1 MSPLWRDQVQ
11 ALLTP
16 DDLTLVRF
24 SRGVWPKVIASRIL
38 PVAERCEP
46 GMPNWTGALLT
57 LGEALPSKEWADA
70 DLSVVLSNHFVRYQV
85 MPWRDELRDES
96 ELIEFS
102 RQSMRNAYGRQAA
115 QWSIATSLD
124 RAGQPYVAS
133 AIDSQLLDELRAA
146 ATAQGRRLVSICP
159 LLMEAFNWA
168 KEWLADSY
176 QWLVIVEDGMI
187 CASLVGKGGW
197 VVVRSLRSRSNWP
210 SEVVAML
217 EREQFIVDEAESAQ
231 TVLLHIVNGE
241 QVELPANQWT
251 VRHLRS
257 FQANPAGASV
267 LSCVL

>member
-16 DDLTLVRF
+16 TDLTLVRF
-24 SRGVWPKVIASRIL
+24 SRGVWPKTTAKSVVS
-38 PVAERCEP
+38 VTEGHEP

-57 LGEALPSKEWADA
+57 LGQALSSKEWADA
-70 DLSVVLSNHFVRYQV
+70 DLSVILSNHFVRHQV
-85 MPWRDELRDES
+85 IPWREELRDES

-102 RQSMRNAYGRQAA
+102 RQSMRKTYGRQAA
-115 QWSIATSLD
+115 QWSIEMSLD

-133 AIDSQLLDELRAA
+133 AVDSRLLDELKAVT
-146 ATAQGRRLVSICP
+146 TAQGRHLRSIRP

-168 KEWLADSY
+168 KEWLTDSY
-176 QWLVIVEDGMI
+176 QWLVIVEEGMI

-197 VVVRSLRSRSNWP
+197 VVVRSLRSRSDWP

-217 EREQFIVDEAESAQ
+217 EREQFVVDEAEAAQ
-231 TVLLHIVNGE
+231 TVLLHIVKGE

-257 FQANPAGASV
+257 CQTNRAGASV
-267 LSCVL
+267 LQCAL

>member
-1 MSPLWRDQVQ
+1 MSPSWRDQVQ

-16 DDLTLVRF
+16 TDLTLVRF
-24 SRGVWPKVIASRIL
+24 ARGWRPKAIAKSVV
-38 PVAERCEP
+38 PVTESHES
-46 GMPNWTGALLT
+46 GMPNWTGALLM
-57 LGEALPSKEWADA
+57 LGQALSSNEWADA
-70 DLSVVLSNHFVRYQV
+70 DLSVILSNHFVRHQV
-85 MPWRDELRDES
+85 IPWRDELRDES

-102 RQSMRNAYGRQAA
+102 RQSMRKTYGRQAA
-115 QWSIATSLD
+115 QWSIAMSLD

-133 AIDSQLLDELRAA
+133 AIDSQLLDELKAIT
-146 ATAQGRRLVSICP
+146 TAQGRRLVSIRP

-168 KEWLADSY
+168 KEWLTNSY

-197 VVVRSLRSRSNWP
+197 VVVRSLRARSDWP

-217 EREQFIVDEAESAQ
+217 EREQFVVDEAEAAK
-231 TVLLHIVNGE
+231 TVLLHVVNGE

-257 FQANPAGASV
+257 FQANRAGASV
-267 LSCVL
+267 LQCVL